1 LVNIRIEYKNTIGNW
16 FELLLLGVN
25 ELKVL
30 CEKTGWKIKQIVK
43 GENGVYSMMHGKSEC
58 MPTKKQNF
66 IY

>member
-43 GENGVYSMMHGKSEC
+43 GENGIYSMMLAK
-58 MPTKKQNF
+58 
-66 IY
+66 